1 MQFVPPQY
9 HYPHHHPLPPHQ
21 PSIPQPNLYSPQQAL
36 HEYNSRPGSSM
47 AYSQVSMWPQSSHY
61 PQNPPNSKAYTHK
74 LFYLFPN
81 IVPPT
86 DMYYPQQPQQPQQ
99 HIPTDFRQLLN
110 RLTEKVDVLT
120 EKVYFFLFNLKTK

>member
-36 HEYNSRPGSSM
+36 HGYDSSRPNSSM
-47 AYSQVSMWPQSSHY
+47 AYPQVPMWTQPSHY
-61 PQNPPNSKAYTHK
+61 PQNPPNSNPYTHK

-86 DMYYPQQPQQPQQ
+86 DMYYPQQP
-99 HIPTDFRQLLN
+99 HIPTDFRQSII
-110 RLTEKVDVLT
+110 RLTEKVDILT
-120 EKVYFFLFNLKTK
+120 EKVYFFLLNLKTK